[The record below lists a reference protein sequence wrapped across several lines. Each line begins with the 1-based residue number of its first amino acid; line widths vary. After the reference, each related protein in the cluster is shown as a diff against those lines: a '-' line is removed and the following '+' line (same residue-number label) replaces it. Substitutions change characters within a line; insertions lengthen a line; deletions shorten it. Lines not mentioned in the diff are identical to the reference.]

1 MSSETSHKVGALET
15 LSLLGRSLAFVRP
28 YLPQVAVKLVLSLIG
43 VSVVL
48 ILPWPLK
55 VLVDHVVMDLPIGA
69 SSTLYPPYV
78 QPLVHLLEGM
88 SPGEIVA
95 SVVAISVVGIVLIGA
110 FRTEARDAAQGELA
124 EGMDTATRSE
134 NQANISGSSVGGVVG
149 LFEYRYQLRTT
160 HRINHDLRA
169 RLYSCLLAQP
179 MTRFADA
186 SIGDAVYR
194 VMYDT
199 PSISRVCYDILV
211 TPLVSLYTLAVV
223 IWTTQYS
230 FAAVP
235 SLVLVASLAGPIV
248 LLATLLMT
256 GTTRRRSIASRQAGA
271 TTTATVEEGM
281 SNIVAVQA
289 LGANEQQ
296 MASFDKDSKASF
308 RRFRLFELMTMLA
321 SVLRDLVAFGLAFYL
336 FFEIA
341 EALIDDRLSA
351 GDYAVIYTYFMQFAG
366 TASALG
372 AMWFNLQNSVAGMKR
387 VFDALD
393 TPIDADAHGRE
404 MLADSA
410 TRVAVENASF
420 RYPDGTRALTDV
432 NLEGRVGEMIALVG
446 PTGAGKTT
454 LAYLLPGFIRPD
466 SGRVTMDGV
475 DLSALSVETIRR
487 NVAFVFQEP
496 VVFDDTVRGN
506 VSLGHLQAS
515 GEDVEAALST
525 AGALDFTRELP
536 EGLDTR
542 LGQGGATLSVGQ
554 KQRIAIARGLV
565 SPAPVLILDEPTAAL
580 DPETENAL
588 VAALRHERHR
598 RLLIVIAHRL
608 STIRNADRIV
618 FVEDGRVI
626 ETGTRDELMANQ
638 EGAYRRFVELQI
650 GSTA

>member
-1 MSSETSHKVGALET
+1 MRTDDVLAVGPLET
-15 LSLLGRSLAFVRP
+15 LSLLGRSLGLVWP
-28 YLPQVAVKLVLSLIG
+28 YLPRVFVKLILSLIG

-55 VLVDHVVMDLPIGA
+55 VLVDHVVMDMPIGE
-69 SSTLYPPYV
+69 SPTLYPPYV

-88 SPGEIVA
+88 SPGGIVA
-95 SVVAISVVGIVLIGA
+95 SVVAISIVGIVLIGA
-110 FRTEARDAAQGELA
+110 FRSEARDAAEGELA
-124 EGMDTATRSE
+124 EGLDTATRSE
-134 NQANISGSSVGGVVG
+134 NQANTSASSVGGLVG
-149 LFEYRYQLRTT
+149 LFEYRFQLRIT
-160 HRINHDLRA
+160 HRINHDLRT
-169 RLYSCLLAQP
+169 RLYRRLLAQP

-211 TPLVSLYTLAVV
+211 TPLVGLYTLVVV

-235 SLVLVASLAGPIV
+235 SLVLVASYAAPIM

-256 GTTRRRSIASRQAGA
+256 GITRRRSIASRQAGA
-271 TTTATVEEGM
+271 ATTARVEEGM
-281 SNIVAVQA
+281 SNIAAVQA
-289 LGANEQQ
+289 LGANERQTR
-296 MASFDKDSKASF
+296 AFGKDSAASF
-308 RRFRLFELMTMLA
+308 RRFRLFELMNILA
-321 SVLRDLVAFGLAFYL
+321 AILRDFVIFGLAFYL

-341 EALIDDRLSA
+341 EALIDNRLSA
-351 GDYAVIYTYFMQFAG
+351 GDYTVVFTFFNQFAG
-366 TASALG
+366 TAAALG

-387 VFDALD
+387 VFDVLD
-393 TPIDADAHGRE
+393 ARVDTDAHGERTLTE
-404 MLADSA
+404 RA

-420 RYPDGTRALTDV
+420 TYPGGVCALTDV
-432 NLEGRVGEMIALVG
+432 SLDGRVGEMIALVG

-466 SGRVTMDGV
+466 SGRVTLDGV
-475 DLSALSVETIRR
+475 ELGALRVETIRR

-496 VVFDDTVRGN
+496 AVFDDTVRAN
-506 VSLGHLQAS
+506 VALGRPQAS
-515 GEDVEAALST
+515 EEDVEAALAT
-525 AGALDFTRELP
+525 AGALDFALSLP

-554 KQRIAIARGLV
+554 KQRLAIARGLV
-565 SPAPVLILDEPTAAL
+565 SEAPILILDEPTAAL

-588 VAALRHERHR
+588 VNALQDELRK

-608 STIRNADRIV
+608 STIRSADRVV
-618 FVEDGRVI
+618 FVEDGRVV
-626 ETGTRDELMANQ
+626 ENGSHEELMADSD
-638 EGAYRRFVELQI
+638 GAYRRFVELQL
-650 GSTA
+650 GSPA